1 MSCVTCLLSPHR
13 KITPTWNKANGEGFV
28 GHKAVRHLVGIHYKR
43 VCVGVLISVVFP
55 TVVVIAHVH
64 IVNTM
69 HMVSTPLQNEHTSID
84 YCDHDT
90 MPFPYATVN
99 YQTSYRNYNASFR
112 MMLHHP
118 ETDYGISG
126 SLFNSNGAYEWK
138 SHLKKIMTNFFDE
151 VRQDKITD
159 PLVLDVGSNIGAT
172 SLWLAALG
180 YRVHAFEPAARNFA
194 LMHCSYVINP
204 DLHDKLWLSNVGLS
218 DQERSGVCM
227 KYTDGNKVLCVVLG
241 GIFAEVA
248 VLVCWG
254 R

>member
-1 MSCVTCLLSPHR
+1 M
-13 KITPTWNKANGEGFV
+13 GF
-28 GHKAVRHLVGIHYKR
+28 
-43 VCVGVLISVVFP
+43 
-55 TVVVIAHVH
+55 VIAHVATFKH
-64 IVNTM
+64 TL
-69 HMVSTPLQNEHTSID
+69 STRAPHQNQHTSID

-90 MPFPYATVN
+90 MPFPYATVS

-138 SHLKKIMTNFFDE
+138 SHLKKIMTSFFDE
-151 VRQDKITD
+151 VRDAHVQD
-159 PLVLDVGSNIGAT
+159 PLVLDVGANIGAT

-204 DLHDKLWLSNVGLS
+204 SLHDTMWLSNVGLS
-218 DQERSGVCM
+218 DKERSGVCM
-227 KYTDGNKVLCVVLG
+227 KYTDGNKVCCG
-241 GIFAEVA
+241 G
-248 VLVCWG
+248 
-254 R
+254 